1 MKNVV
6 TQKRWTGFAYAVMA
20 GWLFSTAT
28 FGGDKNLL
36 VLFTGAAL
44 FIHQSYQ
51 EFKAAEWLRQ
61 QGRQL

>member
-1 MKNVV
+1 LN
-6 TQKRWTGFAYAVMA
+6 GFGYAVMA

-44 FIHQSYQ
+44 FIYQSYQ
-51 EFKAAEWLRQ
+51 QFRTATQLRRDETMMTR
-61 QGRQL
+61 GRMLG